1 LKGLAKSAMPGSWR
15 RRSKFTSRKFKPY
28 ALASGQLNLAWNDL
42 HEVLGEIFVDAMAL
56 RHKNV
61 GLRVKLAVSWGVV
74 ASDRQRRVL
83 LKATINRIGR
93 AEHQAFPQLA
103 EDVIWIVG
111 RGDSLEEKRNNVIH
125 APLSQVVNARP
136 H

>member
-1 LKGLAKSAMPGSWR
+1 MPGSWR

-74 ASDRQRRVL
+74 ERWLGLFEQFPGLSKWEPLPGLGRR
-83 LKATINRIGR
+83 
-93 AEHQAFPQLA
+93 E
-103 EDVIWIVG
+103 
-111 RGDSLEEKRNNVIH
+111 
-125 APLSQVVNARP
+125 
-136 H
+136 